1 MENEYYKRYEPFFG
15 EWRIK
20 RFIGAGSYGRVFEI
34 ERRDEF
40 DTVYTGALKAVTIPS
55 SQGELDEILADGMDM
70 NGASTY
76 FRDYVKELNR
86 EIALMSKLKGH
97 SNIVSYEDHK
107 MFPHEDGVGWDILI
121 RMELLTPITSYL
133 KQNHTFTRREVI
145 QLGMDLCKALEI
157 CQRYNIIHRDIK
169 PANIFISETEDFK
182 LGDFG
187 VARIA
192 SASTGASTRAGTVN
206 YMAPEVF
213 RGEKYTSNVDIYS
226 LGLVMYQLLNANRM
240 PLYPPYPQPMSPAQR
255 ERAQAQRLSGAALP
269 PPANAEGRLAEIVL
283 KACAPDPAQ
292 RYDSPT
298 VMRQALEAIL
308 YTEGEAKMIYPEGD
322 TVPVPS
328 TSGAAAPEENDP
340 NGETER
346 PVWGKAHADSEK
358 PAKAEKTLP
367 ECLKNARDDAPLE
380 QQFSLRELSGLSKEE
395 ADALDLTLKPM
406 PQPAPAAEPAAP
418 VVPQEPAAD
427 QTVRVETAQP
437 AAPADDSTVRLMPGA
452 VPVQTPAE
460 DHTERVAVPV
470 QPVQNVQ
477 ESDKTTFLFEAQA
490 EKRRQ
495 EQQAK
500 REAEEAARR
509 KAAEEKEAELAR
521 IRAEKRAAQQA
532 EEAARRAQEEAARK
546 AAAEQAEQ
554 PKPAAPAK
562 KNGKLPL
569 VIGGV
574 VVAAVVAVGG
584 FALAGQG
591 GTADSAADALYKAG
605 TYTATAE
612 NDIGSVVVEMTFSAD
627 AITDVSIDASSQT
640 KGIGQE
646 AAQPLQEAILKAQSA
661 DVDGYTGATLTSDAI
676 KQAAADCIAQ
686 ASTGKAASGL
696 SQKAADLIDSGTC
709 GEQATWE
716 LYQDGTLYIKG
727 SGAMS
732 DYSISSDAN
741 DTSFC
746 SAPWYASHRSDI
758 QTVIIED
765 GITRIGEH
773 AFTYCSAMHSVS
785 IPDSVTEI
793 GAEAFAGCSSL
804 ESVTI
809 PDGVTKIG
817 SAAFESCGSLKSVTI
832 PSSVTTI
839 GEWAFFGCDS
849 LESVTIPGSV
859 TEIGDWAFSDC
870 GSLKSVTIPDS
881 VTTIGEQAF
890 SGCASLESV
899 TIPGSVTEIGDW
911 AFSDCVFLKSVTIP
925 DSVTTIG
932 ECAFSGCAFLES
944 VTIQGSVTEIGK
956 DAFFFCSALKSV
968 TISRNCTVGQGAF
981 DSGVQINYYD

>member
-226 LGLVMYQLLNANRM
+226 LGLVMYQLLNNNRM
-240 PLYPPYPQPMSPAQR
+240 PLYQPYPQPITPSSR

-358 PAKAEKTLP
+358 PAKAEKDLP

-418 VVPQEPAAD
+418 AVPQEPAAD

-521 IRAEKRAAQQA
+521 IRAEKRAAEQA
-532 EEAARRAQEEAARK
+532 AAEEAARK
-546 AAAEQAEQ
+546 AEAEQAAAVQAAQQQAE
-554 PKPAAPAK
+554 PAVSQK
-562 KNGKLPL
+562 KDSRLPL
-569 VIGGV
+569 AIGGV
-574 VVAAVVAVGG
+574 AVAAVVAVGG
-584 FALAGQG
+584 FALAGRG
-591 GTADSAADALYKAG
+591 GASGTAAASSVSVSSAAEAIYTAG

-612 NDIGSVVVEMTFSAD
+612 GCLSDVTVTVTVSD
-627 AITDVSIDASSQT
+627 KAITDVRVDASGETAELGGKAAEELPSEIIRSQST
-640 KGIGQE
+640 
-646 AAQPLQEAILKAQSA
+646 

-676 KQAAADCIAQ
+676 KKAAADCIAQ
-686 ASTGKAASGL
+686 ASGKKAASSQAASAAASSTVASSTTASSL
-696 SQKAADLIDSGTC
+696 SQNAADLIDSGSC
-709 GEQATWE
+709 GKNATWE
-716 LYQDGTLYIKG
+716 LYKDGTLYIKG
-727 SGAMS
+727 TGAMQ
-732 DYSISSDAN
+732 DYNWNYNETTKIV
-741 DTSFC
+741 TTG
-746 SAPWYASHRSDI
+746 APWHDSHSAS
-758 QTVIIED
+758 VKKLVVED
-765 GITRIGEH
+765 GITSIGND
-773 AFTYCSAMHSVS
+773 AFSDCESLVSAELAEGITS
-785 IPDSVTEI
+785 IGDGTFTACRDLEKINIPNSVTSIGYDAFYSCWALTSLELPSGLSKLESSAVSFTAIKELTVPHGVKVVDSYLAAYNDNLTTVTLEEGVEEI
-793 GAEAFAGCSSL
+793 WHRAFWRCEKLNNITIPRSVKKIEGEAFL
-804 ESVTI
+804 ECT
-809 PDGVTKIG
+809 
-817 SAAFESCGSLKSVTI
+817 SLKSVTI
-832 PSSVTTI
+832 SKNCNVASNAFPST
-839 GEWAFFGCDS
+839 
-849 LESVTIPGSV
+849 
-859 TEIGDWAFSDC
+859 
-870 GSLKSVTIPDS
+870 
-881 VTTIGEQAF
+881 
-890 SGCASLESV
+890 
-899 TIPGSVTEIGDW
+899 
-911 AFSDCVFLKSVTIP
+911 
-925 DSVTTIG
+925 
-932 ECAFSGCAFLES
+932 
-944 VTIQGSVTEIGK
+944 
-956 DAFFFCSALKSV
+956 
-968 TISRNCTVGQGAF
+968 
-981 DSGVQINYYD
+981 VQINYYD

>member
-226 LGLVMYQLLNANRM
+226 LGLVMYQLLNNNRM
-240 PLYPPYPQPMSPAQR
+240 PLYPPYPQPITPSSR

-346 PVWGKAHADSEK
+346 PVWGSTRADSEK
-358 PAKAEKTLP
+358 PAKAEKDLP

-418 VVPQEPAAD
+418 AVPQEPAAD

-460 DHTERVAVPV
+460 DRTERVAAPV

-521 IRAEKRAAQQA
+521 IRAEKRAAEQA
-532 EEAARRAQEEAARK
+532 AAEEAARK
-546 AAAEQAEQ
+546 AEAEQAAAAQAAQQQET
-554 PKPAAPAK
+554 PAAPAAPQK
-562 KNGKLPL
+562 KGSKLPL
-569 VIGGV
+569 AIGGV
-574 VVAAVVAVGG
+574 AVAAVVAVGG
-584 FALAGQG
+584 FALAGRG
-591 GTADSAADALYKAG
+591 GASSTAAASTADAIYTAG

-612 NDIGSVVVEMTFSAD
+612 GCLSDVTVTVTVSD
-627 AITDVSIDASSQT
+627 KAITDVRVDASGETAELGGKAAEELPGEIIRSQST
-640 KGIGQE
+640 
-646 AAQPLQEAILKAQSA
+646 

-676 KQAAADCIAQ
+676 KKAAADCIAQ
-686 ASTGKAASGL
+686 ASGKKAASSQAASAAASSTVASSTTASSL
-696 SQKAADLIDSGTC
+696 SQNAADLIDSGSC
-709 GEQATWE
+709 GKNATWE
-716 LYQDGTLYIKG
+716 LYKDGTLYIKG
-727 SGAMS
+727 TGAMT
-732 DYSISSDAN
+732 DYDFDYNTETKVTITN
-741 DTSFC
+741 V
-746 SAPWYASHRSDI
+746 PWYATHLSSI
-758 QTVIIED
+758 KKIVIES
-765 GITRIGEH
+765 GITHVGAYSFMDCDAVTEVELPDTLTTIGEN
-773 AFTYCSAMHSVS
+773 AFWMCDALKAIK
-785 IPDSVTEI
+785 IPSGVTEI
-793 GAEAFAGCSSL
+793 GEWAFSGCLGLTEVELPEGLKTIGHMAFNDCGAETVTIPGSVKKIPSEAFWFAYAQNVVIEEGVEEIGEEAFYYNDQL
-804 ESVTI
+804 KSVTI
-809 PDGVTKIG
+809 PRSVKKID
-817 SAAFESCGSLKSVTI
+817 SNAFAECPSLKSVTI
-832 PSSVTTI
+832 SKNCNVASNAFPST
-839 GEWAFFGCDS
+839 
-849 LESVTIPGSV
+849 
-859 TEIGDWAFSDC
+859 
-870 GSLKSVTIPDS
+870 
-881 VTTIGEQAF
+881 
-890 SGCASLESV
+890 
-899 TIPGSVTEIGDW
+899 
-911 AFSDCVFLKSVTIP
+911 
-925 DSVTTIG
+925 
-932 ECAFSGCAFLES
+932 
-944 VTIQGSVTEIGK
+944 
-956 DAFFFCSALKSV
+956 
-968 TISRNCTVGQGAF
+968 
-981 DSGVQINYYD
+981 VQINYYD

>member
-226 LGLVMYQLLNANRM
+226 LGLVMYQLLNNNRM
-240 PLYPPYPQPMSPAQR
+240 PLYPPYPQPITPSSR

-358 PAKAEKTLP
+358 PAKAEKDLP

-418 VVPQEPAAD
+418 AVPQEPAAD

-452 VPVQTPAE
+452 VPVQTLAE

-521 IRAEKRAAQQA
+521 IRAEKRAAEQA
-532 EEAARRAQEEAARK
+532 AAEEAARK
-546 AAAEQAEQ
+546 AEAEQAVAAQAAQQQAE
-554 PKPAAPAK
+554 PAVSQK
-562 KNGKLPL
+562 KGSKLPL
-569 VIGGV
+569 AIGGV
-574 VVAAVVAVGG
+574 AVAAVVAVGG
-584 FALAGQG
+584 FALAGRG
-591 GTADSAADALYKAG
+591 GASSTAAASTADAIYTAG

-612 NDIGSVVVEMTFSAD
+612 GCLSDVTVTVTVSD
-627 AITDVSIDASSQT
+627 KAITDVRVDASGETAELGGKAAEELPGEIIRSQST
-640 KGIGQE
+640 
-646 AAQPLQEAILKAQSA
+646 

-676 KQAAADCIAQ
+676 KKAAADCIAQ
-686 ASTGKAASGL
+686 ASGKKAASSQAASAAASSTVASSTTASSL
-696 SQKAADLIDSGTC
+696 SQNAADLIDSGSC
-709 GEQATWE
+709 GKNATWE
-716 LYQDGTLYIKG
+716 LYKDGTLYIKG
-727 SGAMS
+727 TGAMQ
-732 DYSISSDAN
+732 DYNWNYNETTKIV
-741 DTSFC
+741 TTG
-746 SAPWYASHRSDI
+746 APWHDSHSAS
-758 QTVIIED
+758 VKKLVVED
-765 GITRIGEH
+765 GITSIGND
-773 AFTYCSAMHSVS
+773 AFSDCESLVSAELAEGITS
-785 IPDSVTEI
+785 IGDGTFTACRDLEKINIPNSVTSIGYDAFYSCWALTSLELPSGLSKLESSAVSFTAIKELTVPHGVKVVDSYLAAYNDNLTTVTLEEGVEEI
-793 GAEAFAGCSSL
+793 WHRAFWRCEKLNNITIPRSVKKIEGEAFL
-804 ESVTI
+804 ECT
-809 PDGVTKIG
+809 
-817 SAAFESCGSLKSVTI
+817 SLKSVTI
-832 PSSVTTI
+832 SKNCNVASNAFPST
-839 GEWAFFGCDS
+839 
-849 LESVTIPGSV
+849 
-859 TEIGDWAFSDC
+859 
-870 GSLKSVTIPDS
+870 
-881 VTTIGEQAF
+881 
-890 SGCASLESV
+890 
-899 TIPGSVTEIGDW
+899 
-911 AFSDCVFLKSVTIP
+911 
-925 DSVTTIG
+925 
-932 ECAFSGCAFLES
+932 
-944 VTIQGSVTEIGK
+944 
-956 DAFFFCSALKSV
+956 
-968 TISRNCTVGQGAF
+968 
-981 DSGVQINYYD
+981 VQINYYD